1 MLSDFEFEIE
11 LSEKQFEAKIECSEI
26 RDVNRICIFKIYKQ
40 IRNIIKFECEWD
52 WANLIVYE
60 FHMYFIYIV

>member
-1 MLSDFEFEIE
+1 MLSVFEFEIE

-40 IRNIIKFECEWD
+40 IRNIIKFECVWD
-52 WANLIVYE
+52 
-60 FHMYFIYIV
+60 